1 MSQGR
6 RARRVVRKVDV
17 WTVLRFSALLYISML
32 IVFIV
37 AGVLLWAAAS
47 LTGVIDNVQT
57 FIKQLFALESF
68 KFAGFQILRAT
79 LLGGFI
85 LVLVGTGI
93 NTLIAVL
100 YNLITEVVGG
110 VEFTVSDQDSG
121 SESVV

>member
-1 MSQGR
+1 M
-6 RARRVVRKVDV
+6 VRKVDV
-17 WTVLRFSALLYISML
+17 WTVLRFSALLYLSML
-32 IVFIV
+32 IIFIV

-47 LTGVIDNVQT
+47 VTGVITNVQT

-68 KFAGFQILRAT
+68 EFAGFQILRST

-85 LVLVGTGI
+85 LVLAGTGI

-110 VEFTVSDQDSG
+110 VEFTVEQESG
-121 SESVV
+121 SETVV